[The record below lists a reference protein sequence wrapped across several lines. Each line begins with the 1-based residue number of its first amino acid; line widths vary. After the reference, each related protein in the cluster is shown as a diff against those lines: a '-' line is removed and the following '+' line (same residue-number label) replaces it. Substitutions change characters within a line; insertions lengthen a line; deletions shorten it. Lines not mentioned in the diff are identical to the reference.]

1 MNILTSLKKLA
12 SDWKPQGLGRLATGI
27 VSALAVC
34 SATSV
39 LGQVTVAT
47 LGGGPGAQDV
57 GTSAGSSIITFTDS
71 PGGQLV
77 PGIKLDNPLG
87 MAFDAAGNLYIA
99 ENGQGNILKVSNP
112 GNRATSFTFPFATGL
127 NSPVAVAVDSSNGD
141 VYVLTSPTGGGTIRR
156 YTSEGVFVSVITAAL
171 VNPTSF
177 IILSNGDFV
186 VTEVA
191 ATVKRI
197 TPGGVVTVLNNTLV
211 NPTGITLYSSNR
223 VAIADGGDHS
233 IKLLNLTD
241 TTSLTLLAGGTGAG
255 FTNGLAL
262 NAKFNT
268 PRNISLAP
276 DGSLLV
282 ADQFNHR
289 VRIITPDGNV
299 STVYG
304 VSSNN
309 WNDNPFFATYP
320 GWKDGTNAH
329 ANQPFGVIVGPGATN
344 VFVTE
349 IGHTLDLLRV
359 TSGFNLGV
367 SAGTNNTTT
376 NVFVDTTLT
385 NTFLTLGFAN
395 GEASSDYVASPG
407 QYFQVP
413 VTLTL
418 PTGQFIHSLG
428 FAIAVTN
435 VGGSGLTA
443 PTAISFESKLMFPGV
458 AENGDQV
465 YFTIPN
471 IAFTGYVT
479 NITVDGTGNLVTN
492 YVSKYTN
499 TLITNITANMLDVA
513 WLELTNGNN
522 IYPAE
527 QDLISFSSAHI
538 NLFDAHRLGRVIVGS
553 FGFQIPATAPLG
565 SEYRVQV
572 FNASA
577 ATGLN
582 RAVEVITPTNASS
595 TSLLAGNAN
604 SIKRILVQTPRT
616 YLVGDIEGFRWY
628 NVGEFGN
635 GKLDMID
642 VQEAFMMASYHYN
655 VPTPGSDFYNTV
667 DSYNI
672 GSGVDPYSGDIN
684 TVTTGDGKIDIND
697 VITTLR
703 RTLDYTVQWV
713 YRFGGG
719 LYASNGPGVIPPDF
733 GLSSYQVAELA
744 SVPSSTT
751 TISIKADDVIQA
763 SGTINVPIHATVN
776 GGGRPKRM
784 MLSVYVEPF
793 NGAPTL
799 AEAIGYTPGSP
810 ASIGLPNNSFIIRR
824 GKNAISLAWLD
835 TSGFGGVPGLPDGD
849 NTLLTLA
856 IKPSRPLVAGEHYR
870 VRIMHYSAS
879 PGFVYATKTQ
889 DGLVSP
895 VNMDSVSSMG
905 DGISDA
911 WRYRYFGKVLDL
923 MALKDTDSD
932 GDGIPNWAE
941 YRAGT
946 SPVDGNSAFRLTRT
960 EPDTGAGM
968 KIRFMTVMGK
978 QYAVESS
985 TGFGSG
991 WIQVGSTING
1001 TDGEVVVTDNSTGA
1015 ASKFYRIRL
1024 VDGVTQ

>member
-1 MNILTSLKKLA
+1 M
-12 SDWKPQGLGRLATGI
+12 
-27 VSALAVC
+27 
-34 SATSV
+34 
-39 LGQVTVAT
+39 
-47 LGGGPGAQDV
+47 
-57 GTSAGSSIITFTDS
+57 
-71 PGGQLV
+71 V

-87 MAFDAAGNLYIA
+87 MAFDSTGNLYIA

-112 GNRATSFTFPFATGL
+112 GNKSTSFTFPFATGL
-127 NSPVAVAVDSSNGD
+127 NSPVAVAVASNGD
-141 VYVLTSPTGGGTIRR
+141 VYALTAPVGGGTIRR
-156 YTSEGVFVSVITAAL
+156 YTSDGVFVSVITAAL

-177 IILSNGDFV
+177 VILSNGDFV

-191 ATVKRI
+191 ATVKRV
-197 TPGGVVTVLNNTLV
+197 TPAGVVTVLNNTLV
-211 NPTGITLYSSNR
+211 NPTGITLYSSNK

-241 TTSLTLLAGGTGAG
+241 PASLTLLAGGGGAG

-289 VRIITPDGNV
+289 IRIVTPDGNV

-309 WNDNPFFATYP
+309 WNDNPFFANYP

-359 TSGFNLGV
+359 ATGFNLGV

-385 NTFLTLGFAN
+385 NTYLTLGFAN
-395 GEASSDYVASPG
+395 GEASSDYIASPG

-413 VTLTL
+413 ITLTL

-428 FAIAVTN
+428 FAVAVTN
-435 VGGSGLTA
+435 IGGSVLTA
-443 PTAISFESKLMFPGV
+443 PTAISFESKLMYPGI

-465 YFTIPN
+465 YFPIPN
-471 IAFTGYVT
+471 FAFTGYVT
-479 NITVDGTGNLVTN
+479 NIVPDGSGGLVTN
-492 YVSKYTN
+492 YISQYTN
-499 TLITNITANMLDVA
+499 TLITNITANMLNVA

-527 QDLISFSSAHI
+527 QDLIAYSSAHI
-538 NLFDAHRLGRVIVGS
+538 NLFDAHRLGRAIVGS
-553 FGFQIPATAPLG
+553 FGFQIPATAPIG

-582 RAVEVITPTNASS
+582 RAVEVVTPTNANA
-595 TSLLAGNAN
+595 TSLLSGNAN
-604 SIKRILVQTPRT
+604 SIKRILVQAPRS

-667 DSYNI
+667 DSYNV

-684 TVTTGDGKIDIND
+684 TVTSGDGKIDIND

-719 LYASNGPGVIPPDF
+719 LYASNGPGVPAPTF
-733 GLSSYQVAELA
+733 QTSSLQPVELA
-744 SVPSSTT
+744 TVPAATT
-751 TISIKADDVIQA
+751 TSISIKADDVIQS
-763 SGTINVPIHATVN
+763 SGTINVPIHAIVN

-793 NGAPTL
+793 NGAPALT
-799 AEAIGYTPGSP
+799 EAIGYVPGSS
-810 ASIGLPNNSFIIRR
+810 ASIGLPNNSFIVRR
-824 GKNAISLAWLD
+824 GKNALSLAWLD
-835 TSGFGGVPGLPDGD
+835 IPATFGGVPGLTDGD

-879 PGFVYATKTQ
+879 PGFAYTIKTQ

-895 VNMDSVSSMG
+895 VSMDSVSSMG
-905 DGISDA
+905 DGIPDA
-911 WRYRYFGKVLDL
+911 WRYRYFGKVLNL
-923 MALKDTDSD
+923 LAMKDTDSD

-946 SPVDGNSAFRLTRT
+946 SPVDGNSAFRMTRT
-960 EPDTGAGM
+960 EQEAGAGM
-968 KIRFMTVMGK
+968 KIRFLTVLGK

-985 TGFGSG
+985 TGLGSG
-991 WIQVGSTING
+991 WTQVGSIING

-1015 ASKFYRIRL
+1015 SSKFYRIRL
-1024 VDGVTQ
+1024 VEGVTQ